1 MATLTEVMADDLE
14 ALETANDFGTTS
26 TITFNSTSYAATV
39 SPFTRS
45 KQMEDAGFL
54 QQADIEVVV
63 RCELFGTEPVE
74 NQKITVASET
84 YRIMELIKDGVAL
97 TMRCNRVN

>member
-1 MATLTEVMADDLE
+1 MADDLE

-39 SPFTRS
+39 SPFTRT
-45 KQMEDAGFL
+45 KKMEDAGFL

-63 RCELFGTEPVE
+63 RRELFSTLPTE
-74 NQKITVASET
+74 NQTITVASET
-84 YRIMELIKDGVAL
+84 YRIVELINDSTAL
-97 TMRCNRVN
+97 TLRCNRVN